1 MDRHDYKP
9 RFLWFENE
17 TQGDGE
23 WDCTLKASEYFMHI
37 LKDGGGTYIE
47 EWNDMQIGGIMSIDQ
62 DIPVVVDEIPPND
75 APPIYIIQ
83 SSFPLLPHPIACLNA
98 AFH

>member
-1 MDRHDYKP
+1 
-9 RFLWFENE
+9 
-17 TQGDGE
+17 
-23 WDCTLKASEYFMHI
+23 
-37 LKDGGGTYIE
+37 
-47 EWNDMQIGGIMSIDQ
+47 MQIGGIMSIDQ